1 MKFCDVA
8 KAFDVIEKESSRIAI
23 TKLLADLFR
32 ASTPNQAAIIAY
44 MSLGQLNPVYV
55 GTHFNIAEKSLIKG
69 NLMLENIQIIND
81 NGEAK
86 FAVIH
91 FQEYL
96 NIKDL
101 LSDESKLQDYLDYLH
116 IQNVKKQTQKMFNLD
131 EVKQQLSAAIPA
143 NF

>member
-1 MKFCDVA
+1 
-8 KAFDVIEKESSRIAI
+8 
-23 TKLLADLFR
+23 
-32 ASTPNQAAIIAY
+32 
-44 MSLGQLNPVYV
+44 
-55 GTHFNIAEKSLIKG
+55 
-69 NLMLENIQIIND
+69 MLENIQIIND